1 MIRFTERA
9 REVLAAAE
17 HAARRF
23 DPDARVRLRRTADGG
38 VTFELTDAA
47 GPGDEVVDAEG
58 SSLIVERGLEGT
70 VDAGEHDV
78 LRLTTDA
85 PDP

>member
-1 MIRFTERA
+1 VIRFTERA

-17 HAARRF
+17 QAARRF
-23 DPDARVRLRRTADGG
+23 DPEARVRLRRTPEGG

-47 GPGDEVVDAEG
+47 GPGDEVVDGEG
-58 SSLIVERGLEGT
+58 FSLVVERGLEGT
-70 VDAGEHDV
+70 VDAADHDV